1 MEAVK
6 APPPAP
12 SAGAIVR
19 LNIGGV
25 HLCTTAATLLSH
37 GDNFFS
43 GLLSGRFSALTDETG
58 AYFIDRSGRAF
69 EPLLDYLRNGTL
81 IIPPHVSLD
90 AVLVEAQYFLIDIS
104 RALSG
109 MLRSG
114 LYSGRNVGGADVAIL
129 FVEKDPAFP
138 AQVAVTGVIEGY
150 LCFEHVCP
158 IEQGKVVLRIPSSEF
173 LLQPAGAQNLLV
185 GELSKRETVWSH
197 IHHHTMHPPKAFA
210 HAHATLTVTRTHTH
224 TDARTHHTHTHTHTY
239 TTRHSPLHVQ
249 TTHTPTPTHHTHPHA
264 HTHTHTLPHPPT
276 HSHTHT
282 PTPSPSPTH
291 TRSPFPQRAAHR
303 CGVGAPP
310 SSARSACWTFCV
322 SPAPRF
328 HCRYASRNWLP
339 VSVGVC
345 AA

>member
-1 MEAVK
+1 MSSEHVRIGRGSQRSNPSQRHSKEPLLDRRPLSERAAPLIAYHRAVVCMEAPK
-6 APPPAP
+6 APPTP
-12 SAGAIVR
+12 SAGGIVR

-43 GLLSGRFSALTDETG
+43 GLLSGRFQALTDETG
-58 AYFIDRSGRAF
+58 AYFIDRCGRAF

-90 AVLVEAQYFLIDIS
+90 SVLLEAQYFLIDIS
-104 RALSG
+104 SALSG

-173 LLQPAGAQNLLV
+173 LLQPAGTWNSL
-185 GELSKRETVWSH
+185 
-197 IHHHTMHPPKAFA
+197 
-210 HAHATLTVTRTHTH
+210 
-224 TDARTHHTHTHTHTY
+224 
-239 TTRHSPLHVQ
+239 
-249 TTHTPTPTHHTHPHA
+249 
-264 HTHTHTLPHPPT
+264 
-276 HSHTHT
+276 
-282 PTPSPSPTH
+282 
-291 TRSPFPQRAAHR
+291 
-303 CGVGAPP
+303 
-310 SSARSACWTFCV
+310 
-322 SPAPRF
+322 
-328 HCRYASRNWLP
+328 
-339 VSVGVC
+339 
-345 AA
+345 